1 MKNFRLIAL
10 LLVTLFS
17 LSLTSCKDDDDGE
30 DISPKTALLTEAEWT
45 GEGIYVNTPFG
56 TLPLATLLQQMDMG
70 DMADLFDI
78 SSTKFKFEKDGTF
91 TGTSDGVIDSGKWKF
106 TDNEQK
112 IVITDADNQET
123 TFTILTLNETNLNLE
138 LNITELDVLDPSDL
152 EDIPFQKL
160 ELRFVRQ

>member
-1 MKNFRLIAL
+1 MKNYRLIAL
-10 LLVTLFS
+10 LLVTLFGLT
-17 LSLTSCKDDDDGE
+17 LSSCKDGDDDE
-30 DISPKTALLTEAEWT
+30 DVSPKTALLTEAEWT
-45 GEGIYVNTPFG
+45 GEGIYVQG
-56 TLPLATLLQQMDMG
+56 TPLAVLLQLAGQG

-112 IVITDADNQET
+112 IVITDADNTET

-138 LNITELDVLDPSDL
+138 LDIADLDVLDPEDL
-152 EDIPFQKL
+152 EDVPFQKL
-160 ELRFVRQ
+160 ELRFVR

>member
-1 MKNFRLIAL
+1 MKNYRLIAL
-10 LLVTLFS
+10 LLVTLFGLT
-17 LSLTSCKDDDDGE
+17 LSSCKDDDDDE
-30 DISPKTALLTEAEWT
+30 DVSPKTALLTEAEWT
-45 GEGIYVNTPFG
+45 GEGIYVQG
-56 TLPLATLLQQMDMG
+56 TPLALLLQLAGQG

-112 IVITDADNQET
+112 IVITDADNTET

-138 LNITELDVLDPSDL
+138 LDIADLDVLDPEDL
-152 EDIPFQKL
+152 EDVPFQKL
-160 ELRFVRQ
+160 ELRFVR